1 MFDLFHS
8 ALKQNILCRIGSDTF
23 CGLCRLFWLVQMICS
38 AISCILQFSR
48 DTISGISRSLNMQS
62 RTGCW
67 GWNSETG
74 CHASITVYSQNVWL
88 QNPFDEIDEV
98 HHPSNGPQVRLWDPW
113 QTSQKLSVD
122 VLLTCQ
128 FSEFLNYM
136 QKKKKK
142 KLFSHV
148 AKIFDDATL
157 LQHQWG
163 FEHIKVH
170 PIKVVDNGQVCL
182 LNDVL
187 VITSR
192 QHEQKWNV
200 MCPMWLHKLFYGKVQ
215 SIHLDIDTRFD
226 RQRIL

>member
-136 QKKKKK
+136 QKKKYCFLMWQRFLMMQHCCNTSEGLSILRCTLS
-142 KLFSHV
+142 KLWIM
-148 AKIFDDATL
+148 AKC
-157 LQHQWG
+157 
-163 FEHIKVH
+163 
-170 PIKVVDNGQVCL
+170 VCWMMFL
-182 LNDVL
+182 
-187 VITSR
+187 S
-192 QHEQKWNV
+192 
-200 MCPMWLHKLFYGKVQ
+200 
-215 SIHLDIDTRFD
+215 
-226 RQRIL
+226 